1 MRGVHLGEAPPPLR
15 LLLLLLIL
23 VPVVW
28 FAVVALVVAIC
39 RMAAQGDGRIVPA
52 AADAPVAHDAPVA
65 ARNGL
70 VVWELPATSAGPAF
84 LPVGPGT
91 AHGSRAARRRRLT
104 AGHGARR

>member
-1 MRGVHLGEAPPPLR
+1 

-39 RMAAQGDGRIVPA
+39 RVAAQGDGRSVPA
-52 AADAPVAHDAPVA
+52 AADAPVAAG
-65 ARNGL
+65 NGL

-91 AHGSRAARRRRLT
+91 AHGSRAARRRRL
-104 AGHGARR
+104 